1 VGRRSPD
8 TILSGLK
15 LSVPSGTYL
24 LPNAMVKD
32 LGNPNIEHIGTRPK
46 SNQLDLAMVN
56 SDGTGG
62 HFVLYQI
69 DRNESNPAAS
79 SGW

>member
-1 VGRRSPD
+1 
-8 TILSGLK
+8 
-15 LSVPSGTYL
+15 
-24 LPNAMVKD
+24 MVKD